1 MHVAEHVLEHYLQNK
16 FLGTTH
22 TRGWRVILVGV
33 GGNGSKAL
41 IALKNIHLALEAL
54 GCHGFSVT
62 VFDADVV
69 SEANLVRQAFYPSD
83 LGQNKAVT
91 LVNRVNLSCGLQWT
105 AIPEAFASK
114 YVQDCDLLV
123 TCVDSGEAR
132 AQIAAVAHCSRYW
145 LDFGNA
151 ASFAQAILG
160 QPRRTVESKMKG
172 RLPTVAELLPR
183 VLEAD
188 AETDRLPSCSALQ
201 ALDRQD
207 LFIGDA
213 VVTAGMNIVWRLVR
227 HGSIAHHGVFV
238 NLEMGVMQPLPVDA
252 KAWRRLRTI

>member
-1 MHVAEHVLEHYLQNK
+1 VAEHILERFLQSK
-16 FLGTTH
+16 LLGTTH
-22 TRGWRVILVGV
+22 TQGWRVILVGV

-41 IALKNIHLALEAL
+41 IGLKNISLALEAL

-83 LGQNKAVT
+83 LGLNKAVT
-91 LVNRVNLSCGLQWT
+91 LVNRLNLSCGLRWT
-105 AIPEAFASK
+105 AVPEVFNAQHAR
-114 YVQDCDLLV
+114 DCDLLV

-132 AQIAAVAHCSRYW
+132 AEISSVAHCARYW

-151 ASFAQAILG
+151 SSFAQAILG
-160 QPRRTVESKMKG
+160 QPRRVAQRALKG

-183 VLEAD
+183 AL
-188 AETDRLPSCSALQ
+188 ETDAAEERLPSCSAVQ
-201 ALDRQD
+201 ALERQD

-213 VVTAGMNIVWRLVR
+213 VVTAGLNIIWRLVR
-227 HGSIAHHGVFV
+227 HGVIAHHGVFV
-238 NLEMGVMQPLPVDA
+238 NLETGTMQPLPVDA
-252 KAWRRLRTI
+252 RAWRRLKAMR